1 MVSSNPISI
10 HRPAGHERWLWF
22 GVTGA
27 AIAWI
32 VAEFLNVL
40 IFGQS
45 CPRWAAAWVQPAPL
59 APRIILLVI
68 TLALLA
74 MAIAAGL
81 VCHRLWRRLN
91 AENTS
96 FLKAEGYDRRTYM
109 TLFGWVVSSTLGLGL
124 IWFALPI
131 CIIRLCVRAH

>member
-1 MVSSNPISI
+1 MTASHVDAIS
-10 HRPAGHERWLWF
+10 RPVGRERGLWF
-22 GVTGA
+22 GVAGA
-27 AIAWI
+27 AIAW
-32 VAEFLNVL
+32 VMAEFLNVL
-40 IFGQS
+40 VFGQS

-59 APRIILLVI
+59 APRVILLVI

-81 VCHRLWRRLN
+81 VCHRLWRRFRT
-91 AENTS
+91 ENSS
-96 FLKAEGYDRRTYM
+96 FLDSEGFDRREYM

-124 IWFALPI
+124 VWFALPI